1 MAAEPGDAAA
11 SGIEAPP
18 LADAPRDLAYAVKAL
33 QLYPASSPVVGGAVG
48 RAHQVLQPF
57 LREGRLTLSVLP
69 DSLCVGRFDVAAG
82 SRSVGGLADRLHRRG
97 VAHLHL
103 DAGME
108 PTGLQHLAELLAT
121 DPETLK
127 EEGGI
132 SGVTARRPMTGIS
145 FELLQLERLFEDEE
159 VDSHPDAEIWKDLL
173 GGYSDEAEL
182 ESIDWDALAENPQQ
196 LSDFLGWLLDSSAK
210 IDGIS
215 EMSRVQL
222 VRAVCTRVGEA
233 AAARGDDCLDNVAGV
248 FGRCYDR
255 LDKEV
260 WIELLGQPLPVGAE
274 ASPASIAKE
283 EEAERMVRAAAAELS
298 STDLAHSIGATL
310 TREQVEDL
318 LVYALSTRQ
327 EASPRIFGL
336 FQRLLEVRSERD
348 AMEQAIRDKVE
359 RLVSKDDD
367 RRTFADLW
375 PQLADAI
382 HGENPDQFVSA
393 NYKASL
399 GQLLIDDQ
407 PTSVWDTD
415 VIHKRMREM
424 EPNYLV
430 QRKVKIILE
439 VVKAV
444 TDNEQYEQLALEL
457 ERALPELIVSGQ
469 YIATEEILRDFSDHL
484 MPTNGRPDRQRQ
496 VALDILIRFCNQH
509 TLREVVRNLAG
520 KQRTQIDAA
529 TTIFRSLGPMAVA
542 PLLEALAQEGSR
554 PIRVHLVRMLAA
566 IGDQALPE
574 IKKHLRDKRWFF
586 VRNLVWIIGEIGD
599 PGFIRYLRVIIE
611 HSDVRVRREAVRAL
625 GKLENE
631 TAADVLI
638 DAIDDEDDEVSLLAI
653 RGLGHPGGRI
663 AAPRLRKLLRLPN
676 FLGQNTETIRAAAI
690 AIARIG
696 DGRSLPTLRRI
707 PRNPFFFRSSRAPA
721 GDAAAWAVATLQG
734 EVTGE
739 APEAALRHES
749 RDDGHAGEAPP
760 TTDTHDS
767 ATA

>member
-1 MAAEPGDAAA
+1 MSAEPGDAA
-11 SGIEAPP
+11 SGAAAPP
-18 LADAPRDLAYAVKAL
+18 LADALRDFAYAVKAL
-33 QLYPASSPVVGGAVG
+33 QLYPASSPVVGDAVD
-48 RAHQVLQPF
+48 RAHQVLRPF

-69 DSLCVGRFDVAAG
+69 GSLRVGGFDVAAG
-82 SRSVGGLADRLHRRG
+82 RRSIGGLADRLHQRG

-108 PTGLQHLAELLAT
+108 TTSLQHLAELLAT
-121 DPETLK
+121 DPEALK
-127 EEGGI
+127 EKGGI
-132 SGVTARRPMTGIS
+132 SGATAGRPMIGIS

-159 VDSHPDAEIWKDLL
+159 VESDPDAEIWEDLL
-173 GGYSDEAEL
+173 GGYRDEANL
-182 ESIDWDALAENPQQ
+182 ENIDWDALAENPQQ

-222 VRAVCTRVGEA
+222 VRSVCTRVGEA
-233 AAARGDDCLDNVAGV
+233 AAVRGADCLENVAGV
-248 FGRCYDR
+248 FGRFYDR

-260 WIELLGQPLPVGAE
+260 WIELLGQPLPVGVKTDH
-274 ASPASIAKE
+274 ASIAKE

-310 TREQVEDL
+310 TSEQVEDL

-336 FQRLLEVRSERD
+336 FQRLLDARSDSD

-367 RRTFADLW
+367 RRTLSALW

-382 HGENPDQFVSA
+382 HGENPDQYVSV

-399 GQLLIDDQ
+399 EHLLINDQ
-407 PTSVWDTD
+407 PTSVWDTN
-415 VIHKRMREM
+415 VIGERLREM
-424 EPNYLV
+424 EPSYLV
-430 QRKVKIILE
+430 QRKVKVILE
-439 VVKAV
+439 VVKTV
-444 TDNEQYEQLALEL
+444 TDDEEYEQLALEL
-457 ERALPELIVSGQ
+457 ERALPELIVSGE

-484 MPTNGRPDRQRQ
+484 IPTSGRPDQQRQ
-496 VALDILIRFCNQH
+496 VALDILMRFCNQH

-520 KQRTQIDAA
+520 KQRTQIDAV

-599 PGFIRYLRVIIE
+599 RRFTHYLHIIIE
-611 HSDVRVRREAVRAL
+611 HSDVRVRREAVRSL
-625 GKLENE
+625 GKLQNE
-631 TAADVLI
+631 PAAEVLI
-638 DAIDDEDDEVSLLAI
+638 DAIDDDDDEVSLLAI
-653 RGLGHPGGRI
+653 RGLGHPGGLI

-676 FLGQNTETIRAAAI
+676 FLGQNTETIRAAAV

-707 PRNPFFFRSSRAPA
+707 PRNPFFFRSSRAAA
-721 GDAAAWAVATLQG
+721 GDAAAWAVATL
-734 EVTGE
+734 
-739 APEAALRHES
+739 
-749 RDDGHAGEAPP
+749 
-760 TTDTHDS
+760 
-767 ATA
+767 